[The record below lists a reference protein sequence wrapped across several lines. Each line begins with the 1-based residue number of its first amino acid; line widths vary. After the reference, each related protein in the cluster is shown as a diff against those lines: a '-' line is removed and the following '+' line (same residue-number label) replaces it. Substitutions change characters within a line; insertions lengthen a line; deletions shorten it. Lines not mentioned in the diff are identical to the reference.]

1 MEPPGIPAGIAA
13 AAREMTP
20 GGVMRTGASAEVTA
34 ATREM
39 SPARGVTA
47 AATAA
52 VAAATATV
60 AAATAAVLGKRRR
73 GADQDRPQNAG
84 C

>member
-1 MEPPGIPAGIAA
+1 MEPPAIPAGIAA

-20 GGVMRTGASAEVTA
+20 GGVMRTGSSAEVTGGRVPA
-34 ATREM
+34 ATGEM
-39 SPARGVTA
+39 APARGVTA
-47 AATAA
+47 ASTPA
-52 VAAATATV
+52 VAS
-60 AAATAAVLGKRRR
+60 ATAAVLGKRRP

>member
-34 ATREM
+34 GRRVTAATREM
-39 SPARGVTA
+39 APARGVTA
-47 AATAA
+47 AA
-52 VAAATATV
+52 ATPAV